1 MITILLNNDNPAPS
15 ILGVNSLLQ
24 VSASGAFS
32 FDDTNGIC
40 YCAIECEYRELVFAE
55 IGGESYK
62 NDFSSFLFRKVDSSD
77 IINFELFK
85 NGSKVADLNDNT
97 LGTYYPSFASQPLQ
111 TGFILSWENVLS
123 VHGAGIYC
131 VKVLQTILGENN
143 TFESRLFQLKP
154 YSDRSANRTVAI
166 KGVQTGDIEGS
177 RFVFR
182 DLLPGGW
189 PFYVRV
195 RGYFQEVEPEIIK
208 DFVKDSENKIIQRY
222 DQLIKKYVLDIYQA
236 PKSVLNLFLNGEIS
250 LANNIFVT
258 DYNIKNTEI
267 LRNIEVDNQNIG
279 YDPLKNQLKQEMR
292 LEFNARSQNLV
303 TRNY

>member
-1 MITILLNNDNPAPS
+1 MITIVLNNSNPAPNP
-15 ILGVNSLLQ
+15 LGINRIRQ
-24 VSASGAFS
+24 VVGGKTFN
-32 FDDTNGIC
+32 FDDTNDIC
-40 YCAIECEYRELVFAE
+40 YCAIECEYIELAFAE
-55 IGGESYK
+55 IGGEDYK
-62 NDFSSFLFRKVDSSD
+62 NDFSSFLFRKVDAFDTIS
-77 IINFELFK
+77 FELFK
-85 NGSKVADLNDNT
+85 DNVKVADLNNDD
-97 LGTYYPSFASQPLQ
+97 LGTYYASFPSQPLQ

-123 VHGAGIYC
+123 VHGAGRYR
-131 VKVLQTILGENN
+131 VKVPQTILGESN

-182 DLLPGGW
+182 DLIPGGW

-208 DFVKDSENKIIQRY
+208 DFVKDSENKVVQRY

-279 YDPLKNQLKQEMR
+279 YDPLKNQLKQDMR